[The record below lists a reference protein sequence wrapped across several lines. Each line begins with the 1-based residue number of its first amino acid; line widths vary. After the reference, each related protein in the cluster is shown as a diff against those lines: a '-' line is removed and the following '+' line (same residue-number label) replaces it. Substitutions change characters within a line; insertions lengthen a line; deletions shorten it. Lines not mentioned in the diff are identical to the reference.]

1 MELQLPRD
9 AAPPQLARAAK
20 LLHVQAE
27 AALAAVVSCHA
38 LELLRRLVW
47 SRQQPFSLF
56 GVAEEVGHLKVLPP
70 DAGATEAWCS
80 RASKQPAAP
89 AAGPY
94 AKGPPAAATTR
105 MAEAGSPGSSA
116 VSLTTTV

>member
-27 AALAAVVSCHA
+27 AALAAIVARHA
-38 LELLRRLVW
+38 LELLRRLFW
-47 SRQQPFSLF
+47 PRQQPCSR
-56 GVAEEVGHLKVLPP
+56 A

-105 MAEAGSPGSSA
+105 MAEAGSPSSSA